1 MFQHPIRSDKYGVMP
16 QTEKPQT
23 TRRIGLIGKL
33 SILMTAVATLSAC
46 MAESDTTTTTE
57 EAVTGDP
64 VRIVYEF
71 QDGSD
76 GWASDISDFS
86 EETMP
91 EDLLSETGVTPPGIE
106 EESGYFHLA
115 ASNRS
120 DDLFLFMSK
129 QIGTDAALAANTPY
143 SIEFTV
149 AAASNAPSNCA
160 GIGGAPGE
168 SVWLK
173 VGASTEQPTPVDE
186 DGYTRLTV
194 DKGGQSQGGEDAD
207 VAGVIANGIPCEE
220 ALDSDQPYAM
230 VTWNQTLQGAVETNE
245 EGELWVFIGT
255 DSGFE
260 GRTSL
265 YYDTVELDIEP
276 RD

>member
-1 MFQHPIRSDKYGVMP
+1 MP
-16 QTEKPQT
+16 QIEESQT
-23 TRRIGLIGKL
+23 TRRIRLFGKL
-33 SILMTAVATLSAC
+33 SILMAALASLSAC
-46 MAESDTTTTTE
+46 TAEPNATTTTE

-86 EETMP
+86 EETTP
-91 EDLLSETGVTPPGIE
+91 EDLLSQTGVTPPGIE

-120 DDLFLFMSK
+120 DDLFMFMSK
-129 QIGTDAALAANTPY
+129 QIGTDAALAANTAY

-149 AAASNAPSNCA
+149 AAASNAPSDCA

-173 VGASTEQPTPVDE
+173 VGASTEQPIPVAK

-194 DKGGQSQGGEDAD
+194 DKGVQSQGGEDAD
-207 VAGVIANGIPCEE
+207 IAGVIANGIPCEE

-230 VTWNQTLQGAVETNE
+230 VTWNHTLQRTVETNG
-245 EGELWVFIGT
+245 EGELWAFIGT

-276 RD
+276 QN